1 MANGVVCPYCKS
13 NLERD
18 VQLEERVTC
27 SECNKSFK
35 VREHMIDAFNKKANP
50 SLGKR
55 MGLGTLKIVG
65 GIIGF
70 FIVLFLAVNLL
81 MWQNSTSSKP
91 SPSSAN
97 VQSPA
102 QQKPT
107 AEEYK
112 QHLANSLA
120 ADKIAEYEIA
130 KGNGDK
136 LKACVLAGIINQ
148 AFLTANDQEHYHI
161 WRGVQ
166 KTRCEEA
173 GVPIKE

>member
-81 MWQNSTSSKP
+81 MWQNSD
-91 SPSSAN
+91 
-97 VQSPA
+97 
-102 QQKPT
+102 
-107 AEEYK
+107 
-112 QHLANSLA
+112 LL
-120 ADKIAEYEIA
+120 
-130 KGNGDK
+130 
-136 LKACVLAGIINQ
+136 NQ
-148 AFLTANDQEHYHI
+148 AHHLQMFNLLLNKNQPLKSI
-161 WRGVQ
+161 SN
-166 KTRCEEA
+166 
-173 GVPIKE
+173 I